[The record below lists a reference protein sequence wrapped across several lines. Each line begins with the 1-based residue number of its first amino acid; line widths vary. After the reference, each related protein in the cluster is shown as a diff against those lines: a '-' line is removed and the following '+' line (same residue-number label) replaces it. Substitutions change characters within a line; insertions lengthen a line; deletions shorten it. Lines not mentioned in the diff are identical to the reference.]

1 MENKFLTVGEA
12 YKFESTTQEGSWAS
26 RQLQRQ
32 ARCVCSLKL
41 CLVGGLKGK
50 KDTAGLGRSVSKG
63 WLRAHSELGCVGVL
77 GAS

>member
-1 MENKFLTVGEA
+1 MENKFLTAGEGS
-12 YKFESTTQEGSWAS
+12 KFESTTQEGSWAG

-32 ARCVCSLKL
+32 ARCVCSLNL

-50 KDTAGLGRSVSKG
+50 KDTAGLGRSVSKV
-63 WLRAHSELGCVGVL
+63 WLRAHSELGFVGVL

>member
-1 MENKFLTVGEA
+1 M
-12 YKFESTTQEGSWAS
+12 
-26 RQLQRQ
+26 
-32 ARCVCSLKL
+32 CSLNL

-63 WLRAHSELGCVGVL
+63 WLKAYSELGFVGVL